1 MKTWKILAIAAALV
15 ALSAT
20 QSVSAQSTTPTPV
33 MFEWGAL
40 HPRLGQAISLNFA
53 LSDEGGPLTLPVQLE
68 ITDQSGKVLYQN
80 TVMVS
85 SGQAISVLI
94 GPEVRGL
101 PDIRSIP
108 ADIYAI
114 IGPDIRTIQPC
125 LKVLYPPGPSGPFLD
140 RTTLTLEVLD
150 VMTGRLMNFSN
161 NPHMI
166 IGVL

>member
-1 MKTWKILAIAAALV
+1 MKALKILAIAAALV
-15 ALSAT
+15 ALAAPP
-20 QSVSAQSTTPTPV
+20 SVSAQSTAPTPV

-53 LSDEGGPLTLPVQLE
+53 LSDEGGPLTLEIE

-85 SGQAISVLI
+85 SGQAISFVV

-101 PDIRSIP
+101 PDIRNIP
-108 ADIYAI
+108 ADIYLAV
-114 IGPDIRTIQPC
+114 GPDIRTIQPC
-125 LKVLYPPGPSGPFLD
+125 LKVLLPPGPSGPLLD
-140 RTTLTLEVLD
+140 RVTPTLEVLD
-150 VMTGRLMNFSN
+150 VTTGRLMNFSN

>member
-20 QSVSAQSTTPTPV
+20 QSVFAQSTAPTPV

-53 LSDEGGPLTLPVQLE
+53 LNDEGEPLTLPVE
-68 ITDQSGKVLYQN
+68 FKITDQSGKVLYQN

-85 SGQAISVLI
+85 SGQAISFVV
-94 GPEVRGL
+94 GPEVRGV

-108 ADIYAI
+108 ADIYLAV
-114 IGPDIRTIQPC
+114 GPDIRTLQPC
-125 LKVLYPPGPSGPFLD
+125 LKVLFPPGPSGPFLD
-140 RTTLTLEVLD
+140 RVTPTLEVLD
-150 VMTGRLMNFSN
+150 VVTGRLMNFSN

>member
-20 QSVSAQSTTPTPV
+20 QSVSAQTTAPTQV

-53 LSDEGGPLTLPVQLE
+53 LSDQGGPLTLPVELE
-68 ITDQSGKVLYQN
+68 ITDQGGKVLYKN

-85 SGQAISVLI
+85 SGQAISFVI
-94 GPEVRGL
+94 GPEIRGV

-114 IGPDIRTIQPC
+114 VGPDIRTIQPRIEII
-125 LKVLYPPGPSGPFLD
+125 YPPGPSGPFLD

-150 VMTGRLMNFSN
+150 VMTGRLVNFSN